1 MQLKSDKPCGV
12 VYVEAG
18 THLYLP
24 LEWTE
29 VHADIIDGA
38 YPFHAR
44 QRTVA
49 NDSLQSLRS

>member
-12 VYVEAG
+12 VYIEAG